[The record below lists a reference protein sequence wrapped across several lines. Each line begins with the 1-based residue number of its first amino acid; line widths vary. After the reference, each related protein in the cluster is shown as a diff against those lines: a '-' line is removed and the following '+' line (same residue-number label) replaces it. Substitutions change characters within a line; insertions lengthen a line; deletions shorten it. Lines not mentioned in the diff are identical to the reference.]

1 MAMALKEGCARKST
15 LKTRQLLFIIGFS
28 LAWSIPGHRP
38 VAAASWGHP
47 SYELAQQA
55 PPPAQPAPST
65 PASQPAAINQA
76 RLSALQNRI
85 KDSVDEVTE
94 LRRTNQSFSIAFI
107 VAGITLTLMATSLG
121 AVESQNADVKKWTK
135 FAIVGLGACAVA
147 AQSLNAA
154 FPVTRK
160 AAEFADIYWNLKSL
174 QNEVDSVTTDS
185 ELKQISTQYS
195 ELLKRAGKAESSL
208 DQPKKN

>member
-1 MAMALKEGCARKST
+1 MEYASKSMLKS
-15 LKTRQLLFIIGFS
+15 RQLLLIIGLS
-28 LAWSIPGHRP
+28 IGCTIPGHRA
-38 VAAASWGHP
+38 VAVASWGQP
-47 SYELAQQA
+47 SYALTSQQA

-65 PASQPAAINQA
+65 PASESAAIDPA
-76 RLSALQNRI
+76 KLSALQERL
-85 KDSVDEVTE
+85 KSSVDEIKE
-94 LRRTNQSFSIAFI
+94 LRQTNQGFSIGFI
-107 VAGITLTLMATSLG
+107 VAGITLTLIATALG

-154 FPVTRK
+154 FPVTKK

-174 QNEVDSVTTDS
+174 QNEVDGVTTES
-185 ELKQISTQYS
+185 ELKQFSTQYS
-195 ELLKRAGKAESSL
+195 DLLKRAGKAESTL